1 MFALRLLG
9 ARAQSEGS
17 AVWTTFRAALS
28 NVQMAIV
35 QVSEPTPK
43 PAKRTRPWK
52 WIGIIALILLGCGA
66 IAVRLVIARAG
77 PIVRARVIET
87 LSNRFDGKVELAS
100 FDVSVRNGIEVS
112 GAGLKIFGAKDP
124 NPYEP
129 GVQALIGVQEFR
141 FRTLL
146 RNLFRSPMH
155 IDTVYVKGLEL
166 NIPPKGDRQEM
177 TKMGTKT
184 GKLTVL
190 VDKFD
195 CENTRLIINTSKPGK
210 APLEFAISDLKMK
223 DIGRGEPLQF
233 DATLVNPK
241 PVGNIHSTGLFGPWQ
256 QDSPRDT
263 PVQGDY
269 SFTDADL
276 STIKGIGGTL
286 SSTGDYSGTL
296 NNIAVHGKTDT
307 PDFRIA
313 SSGHAVPLHT
323 EFHAI
328 VDGTSGDTYLR
339 PVNAT
344 FLRSSFTASGSVVRV
359 SSPKGHDIELNV
371 VLSHAQIEDL
381 LKLGVRTD
389 PPVMNGPV
397 EMKTRLSLAPGD
409 ASVADRLKLAGTFHV
424 PSGRFTN
431 EKVQGRIDSL
441 SLRSQGKAR
450 QAQEHEVENVPVDLQ
465 GVFTLSD
472 GSLSFSYLHFL
483 IPGTHVDMAGTY
495 TLDGQTFDFRGKAWL
510 EAKVSQ
516 MTTGWKS
523 ILLKPLDPLFSK
535 KGAGTEVP
543 IKITGTESAPHFG
556 LDFGHKDEPANIG
569 KNIGKN
575 TDEAPKHE

>member
-1 MFALRLLG
+1 
-9 ARAQSEGS
+9 
-17 AVWTTFRAALS
+17 
-28 NVQMAIV
+28 MAIV
-35 QVSEPTPK
+35 QVPPR
-43 PAKRTRPWK
+43 RTSKKSGCRVPWK
-52 WIGIIALILLGCGA
+52 WVGIVALIALASGA
-66 IAVRLVIARAG
+66 IAVRLVIDRAE
-77 PIVRARVIET
+77 PILRDRVIET
-87 LSNRFDGKVELAS
+87 LSNRFDGKVELAG
-100 FDVSVRNGIEVS
+100 FHVSVINGIEVS
-112 GAGLKIFGAKDP
+112 GSGLKIFGAKDP

-141 FRTLL
+141 FHTLL

-155 IDTVYVKGLEL
+155 VDTVYVRGLEL

-177 TKMGTKT
+177 TTMGSKTRKMTI
-184 GKLTVL
+184 V
-190 VDKFD
+190 VDKFA
-195 CENTRLIINTSKPGK
+195 CEDTRLVINTSKPGK

-223 DIGRGEPLQF
+223 DIGAGEPLQF

-256 QDSPRDT
+256 EDSPRDT

-286 SSTGDYSGTL
+286 SSTGEYSGTL
-296 NNIAVHGKTDT
+296 SNIAVHGKTDT

-313 SSGHAVPLHT
+313 TSGHAVPLHT

-344 FLRSSFTASGSVVRV
+344 FLHSSLTANGSVVRANG
-359 SSPKGHDIELNV
+359 PKGHDIELDV
-371 VLSHAQIEDL
+371 VLVHAQIEDL

-389 PPVMNGPV
+389 PPIMNGPV
-397 EMKTRLSLAPGD
+397 EMKTRLSLAPGE
-409 ASVADRLKLAGTFHV
+409 ASVTDRLELAGTFHV
-424 PSGRFTN
+424 PRAHFTN
-431 EKVQGRIDSL
+431 EKVQSRLDSL
-441 SLRSQGKAR
+441 SLRSQGKAK
-450 QAQEHEVENVPVDLQ
+450 QAEEHEVQNVPVDLQ
-465 GVFTLSD
+465 GVFTLKE

-483 IPGTHVDMAGTY
+483 IPGTQVDMTGAY
-495 TLDGQTFDFRGKAWL
+495 SLDGQTFDFWGKARL
-510 EAKVSQ
+510 DAKVSQ

-523 ILLKPLDPLFSK
+523 ILLKPIDPFFSK

-543 IKITGTESAPHFG
+543 IRITGTESAPHFG

-569 KNIGKN
+569 KNSD
-575 TDEAPKHE
+575 TEPKRE